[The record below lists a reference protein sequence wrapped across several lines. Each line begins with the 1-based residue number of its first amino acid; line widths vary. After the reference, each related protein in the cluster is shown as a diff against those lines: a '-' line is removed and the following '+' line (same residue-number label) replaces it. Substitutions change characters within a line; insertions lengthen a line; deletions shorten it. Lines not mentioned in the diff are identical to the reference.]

1 MKLTLSN
8 KLFAGFACLSLLTI
22 LLGLTTFVFFR
33 HTEANSQKIQQIQE
47 FIMRVKALEATTSL
61 ISNNSF
67 ALTLN
72 RDTYIHDLDTIKE
85 LSGKILLSDNSS
97 ADQNHRHETMAQTL
111 AYYRQSAI
119 NFFDRSELA
128 AKIRQRN
135 AYMYLQMSQQLKEL
149 PASPNKAQSA
159 SIVHQMEV
167 FKHEFERTNDPA
179 LLNKM
184 ETVARQLHKFKV
196 SDNLIAM
203 AASFIAVNEK
213 AYFNT
218 LALLD
223 TQKQLTDSSAGFLVL
238 ADDISRSLRE
248 DNEAKF
254 REIRSITISLVLL
267 SISMTLLFWAL
278 TSRRLSRFLRNQK
291 RAIYSISSGKYD
303 YETEKI
309 SKDELGDVCRFTK
322 ELAINLKSEI
332 AERERFQKDKEQLGY
347 QLTQAQKL
355 ESIGLL
361 AGGVAHDFNN
371 LLTGIN
377 GYTDLALAQLEDS
390 HPVKRYLEIIA
401 RSGEKAS
408 ELTRQLL
415 AFSRKQEMV
424 KQVTDPNELI
434 KNLSKLLNRVLGDDI
449 ALELTTSPELPEIMA
464 DPAQI
469 EQVLMNMAVNAKDA
483 MPNGG
488 KLTIKTSAVTLGK
501 SAISQLDGVDPG
513 DFVQISITDNG
524 TGIPPEIKEK
534 IFDPFFTT
542 KDADRGSGLG
552 LAMVFGIIRQHN
564 GHVTVDSEPN
574 QGTTFNFFLPALEA
588 GADLSSVAG
597 ATETELTGGT
607 ETILLVDDNDT
618 ARDFICETLEF
629 FGYKVLAA
637 NSGNGA
643 IKTINQTN
651 YAIDLLI
658 TDVVMPGMNGRE
670 LAETVKSEKAEI
682 KIIFMSGYT
691 EQTLD
696 QETLSPDLSKNFLR
710 KPISIDT
717 LIHKV
722 REVLDR

>member
-1 MKLTLSN
+1 
-8 KLFAGFACLSLLTI
+8 
-22 LLGLTTFVFFR
+22 
-33 HTEANSQKIQQIQE
+33 
-47 FIMRVKALEATTSL
+47 MRVKALESTTSL
-61 ISNNSF
+61 VSSNSF

-72 RDTYIHDLDTIKE
+72 RDTYISDLDTIKE
-85 LSGKILLSDNSS
+85 LSGKILLSDNSP
-97 ADQNHRHETMAQTL
+97 AEQDNRNENMVQTL
-111 AYYRQSAI
+111 AYYRQTAI

-135 AYMYLQMSQQLKEL
+135 AYMYLQMSEQLKEL
-149 PASPNKAQSA
+149 PASSKKAQST
-159 SIVHQMEV
+159 SIIHQLEIL
-167 FKHEFERTNDPA
+167 KHEFERTNDPV

-184 ETVARQLHKFKV
+184 DSTARHLRKLSI
-196 SDNLIAM
+196 SDDLTTM
-203 AASFIAVNEK
+203 SASFIAVNEK

-223 TQKQLTDSSAGFLVL
+223 TQKLLADSSANFLLL

-248 DNEAKF
+248 DNAAKF

-278 TSRRLSRFLRNQK
+278 TSRRLNRFLRNQK
-291 RAIYSISSGKYD
+291 RAISSISSGKYD
-303 YETEKI
+303 YETGKI
-309 SKDELGDVCRFTK
+309 ANDELGDVCHFTK
-322 ELAINLKSEI
+322 ELASNMKGEI
-332 AERERFQKDKEQLGY
+332 EERERFQKDKEQLGY

-377 GYTDLALAQLEDS
+377 GYTDLALAQLEDN

-424 KQVTDPNELI
+424 KQVTAPNELI
-434 KNLSKLLNRVLGDDI
+434 MNLSKLLNRVLGDDI
-449 ALELTTSPELPEIMA
+449 ALELTSAPELPEIMA

-469 EQVLMNMAVNAKDA
+469 EQVMMNMAVNAKDA

-488 KLTIKTSAVTLGK
+488 KLTISTSAVTLGK
-501 SAISQLDGVDPG
+501 SAINQLDGVDPG
-513 DFVQISITDNG
+513 DFVQISIGDNG

-542 KDADRGSGLG
+542 KDTDRGSGLG

-564 GHVTVDSEPN
+564 GHVTVESEPN
-574 QGTTFNFFLPALEA
+574 QGTTFNFFLPALET
-588 GADLSSVAG
+588 GTDLSSVAE
-597 ATETELTGGT
+597 AAETELTGGT

-637 NSGNGA
+637 NSGNAA

-658 TDVVMPGMNGRE
+658 SDVVMPGMNGRE
-670 LAETVKSEKAEI
+670 LAETVRIGDAKI

-691 EQTLD
+691 EQNID
-696 QETLSPDLSKNFLR
+696 QETLSSDLSKDFLR